1 MALFRKSKNKKPER
15 HELLEIPIGSMIE
28 LSDPITFEMSDAPTR
43 TFELIERKKYE
54 GDAMLRYMYILED
67 DDEQVALGVDRVGSA
82 DEYELSRWIIDN
94 EEELDELDLED
105 AEEAGGVLDHSIT
118 LYYPDPEDEDTEI
131 DIEYVRQEIVPVNM
145 TVVNDEE
152 MNEYDAELHEYTNED
167 DGLMSVELCGTWLT
181 FYVGESIA
189 QTDVQIYPAEEEP
202 EYI

>member
-15 HELLEIPIGSMIE
+15 HELVEIPIGSMIE
-28 LSDPITFEMSDAPTR
+28 LSDPITFQISDTPTR

-54 GDAMLRYMYILED
+54 GDGILRYMYRLED
-67 DDEQVALGVDRVGSA
+67 DEEEVVLGVDRVGGA
-82 DEYELSRWIIDN
+82 DEYELSRWIIDTQ
-94 EEELDELDLED
+94 EELDEEDLE
-105 AEEAGGVLDHSIT
+105 EASGVIDHTIT
-118 LYYPDPEDEDTEI
+118 LYYEDEDEDEDEI
-131 DIEYVRQEIVPVNM
+131 EVEYVRQEIVPVNM
-145 TVVNDEE
+145 TVVDDEQ

-189 QTDVQIYPAEEEP
+189 QTDVQIYPAEEDP

>member
-15 HELLEIPIGSMIE
+15 HELVEIPIGSMIE
-28 LSDPITFEMSDAPTR
+28 LSDPITFQISDTPTR

-54 GDAMLRYMYILED
+54 GDGILRYMYRLED
-67 DDEQVALGVDRVGSA
+67 DEEEVVLGVDRVGGA
-82 DEYELSRWIIDN
+82 DEYELSRWIIDTQ
-94 EEELDELDLED
+94 EELDEEDLE
-105 AEEAGGVLDHSIT
+105 EASGVIDHTIT
-118 LYYPDPEDEDTEI
+118 LYYEDEDEDEI
-131 DIEYVRQEIVPVNM
+131 EVEYVRQEIVPVNM
-145 TVVNDEE
+145 TVVDDEQ

-189 QTDVQIYPAEEEP
+189 QTDVQIYPAEEDP